1 MTSISL
7 SRPAS
12 CGGRASL
19 SFLLRKLARAGETA
33 ALAALLG
40 STLPASCRVSWL
52 ILGNVLTVEEV
63 RHA

>member
-1 MTSISL
+1 MYPTSLASASHGPEL
-7 SRPAS
+7 TPA
-12 CGGRASL
+12 
-19 SFLLRKLARAGETA
+19 TA

-52 ILGNVLTVEEV
+52 MLGNVLTVEEV

>member
-1 MTSISL
+1 MNL
-7 SRPAS
+7 SHSPAS
-12 CGGRASL
+12 HGPV
-19 SFLLRKLARAGETA
+19 TP